1 MPPVFKSAATVVVAN
16 SFPYASLETDPP
28 NSTLSSLKKSS
39 MSLPPNPIFIT
50 LSLPSSSSFSNSVV
64 PSTSLLSTTFSF
76 VSNPINIG

>member
-1 MPPVFKSAATVVVAN
+1 
-16 SFPYASLETDPP
+16 
-28 NSTLSSLKKSS
+28 
-39 MSLPPNPIFIT
+39 MSPPPNPIFIT